1 MSQIYTLKP
10 GPKTLKVLRIDSSAR
25 GEGSMTRRVADA
37 LIDQLERREGPIDLR
52 VRDLASQ
59 PPRPLDARWIGASFT
74 PPEERGEA
82 EQALLAESD
91 ALVAE
96 LKAADVLVIGV
107 PIYNFGI
114 PATLKAWVD
123 LVARARVTFRYTE
136 QGPVGLLGG
145 KRAYLAVASG
155 GVPAGSASD
164 FATGYLRHV
173 LGFLGIE
180 DVEVV
185 AADQVVTRGEDRA
198 LAEAQGHIA
207 RLLPGPEPLARIA

>member
-1 MSQIYTLKP
+1 MSQIHTLKP
-10 GPKTLKVLRIDSSAR
+10 GPRTLKVLRIDSSAR
-25 GEGSMTRRVADA
+25 DEGSMTRRIADA
-37 LIDQLERREGPIDLR
+37 LIAQLERSEGPIDLR

-59 PPRPLDARWIGASFT
+59 PPRLLDPEWVKASFM
-74 PPEERGEA
+74 PPEKRGEA
-82 EQALLAESD
+82 ERAALAESD

-123 LVARARVTFRYTE
+123 LVARARLTFRYTE

-155 GVPAGSASD
+155 GVPVGSASD
-164 FATGYLRHV
+164 FATGYLRQV

-180 DVEVV
+180 AVEIV
-185 AADQVVTRGEDRA
+185 AADRVVTRGEDQA
-198 LAEAQGHIA
+198 LAEAQGRIA

>member
-1 MSQIYTLKP
+1 MNRIHGLKP
-10 GPKTLKVLRIDSSAR
+10 HHKTLKVLRIDSSVR
-25 GEGSMTRRVADA
+25 GEGSMTGRVADV
-37 LIDQLERREGPIDLR
+37 LIAQLERSEGPIDLR

-59 PPRPLDARWIGASFT
+59 PPRLLDTDWVKANFT

-82 EQALLAESD
+82 ERAALAESD

-114 PATLKAWVD
+114 PAALKAWVD

-136 QGPVGLLGG
+136 QGPVGLLTG

-155 GVPAGSASD
+155 GTPVGSAID

-173 LGFLGIE
+173 LGFLGITE
-180 DVEVV
+180 VEVV
-185 AADQVVTRGEDRA
+185 AADRVATRGGDEA
-198 LAEAQGHIA
+198 LAEAKVRIA
-207 RLLPGPEPLARIA
+207 ELLPGPAPLARIA